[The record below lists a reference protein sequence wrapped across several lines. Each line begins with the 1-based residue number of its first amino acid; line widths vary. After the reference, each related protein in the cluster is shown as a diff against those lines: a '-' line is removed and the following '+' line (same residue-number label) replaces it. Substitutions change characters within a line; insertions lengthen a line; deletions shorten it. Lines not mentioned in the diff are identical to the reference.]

1 MKMDKTRSVLP
12 RALPRRRKKKNSGYS
27 KLRFKILMQTSGMV
41 ALTFLIIFLLYSR
54 FWFGRMGDWIVGF
67 LEGTL
72 HLDYEDAWNIYN
84 YGLRENAY
92 LIMFGAVAVC
102 FLLLFR
108 LLLTRFTRY
117 FNEIDQG
124 LDKLIQGNDKEILL
138 SPEMEPMERKLNVL
152 RQTLEKRELEAKLA
166 EERKNNLVMYL
177 AHDIRTPLTSVIGY
191 LSLLEEAPDMP
202 PEQKAKYVHI
212 TLEKANRLEGLIQEF
227 FEITR
232 YNIQQIRLDKE
243 WIDLYYMLVQ
253 MIEEFYP
260 LMAEKGNRAALHS
273 PENIK
278 IFGDPTK
285 LARVFNNILKNA
297 IAYSAPN
304 TPISIC
310 VEELPTA
317 GLDEEETATGD
328 RKIRIS
334 FRNQGMTIPQ
344 DKLTAIFDKF
354 YRMDE
359 ARNSNTGGAGLGLA
373 IAREIVTLHEGK
385 IYAASEKGEVVF
397 CVELPHAAE

>member
-1 MKMDKTRSVLP
+1 
-12 RALPRRRKKKNSGYS
+12 
-27 KLRFKILMQTSGMV
+27 MQTSGMV

-117 FNEIDQG
+117 FNEIDQR

-232 YNIQQIRLDKE
+232 YNIQQIRQDKE

-273 PENIK
+273 TENIK